1 MDMTR
6 RRLLGLTAAAVG
18 AAGAAGVAG
27 VAAGAGGAAAS
38 AASVTTDTDT
48 AGSAVGQARGPARTW
63 LVPRFGTFSA
73 LTNLSLGGE
82 PEVVKNAFGQGT
94 TWFSV
99 IYHGEGTDTKSPV
112 PPGYTGVAVLKF
124 AAYQNG
130 TDGLLDAIR
139 DGLPSWVQAVQYDAE
154 SWDMT
159 PPIEKG
165 AWLHNP
171 YPGVSYAE
179 QFCRKAHELGLRAV
193 LTPGVDLC
201 NNKPNPA
208 YPDSAPQYPVPAG
221 ERNYESYLRFR
232 LATAARWLRPG
243 DMYEYQSQALELDPG
258 LYFDITARVYAQVS
272 EVSQDLIFLAGIG
285 RTAANWDGAT
295 ASQLTDAARTVT
307 GLAVGYWPNVDE
319 NADRVRPMIQFLKN
333 LGY

>member
-6 RRLLGLTAAAVG
+6 RRLLGLTAAAAG
-18 AAGAAGVAG
+18 AAAAGAA
-27 VAAGAGGAAAS
+27 AAGPTATGAAAATRAAS
-38 AASVTTDTDT
+38 AAIGTFS
-48 AGSAVGQARGPARTW
+48 RGATRTW
-63 LVPRFGTFSA
+63 LVPRYGTFSG
-73 LTNLSLGGE
+73 LINTSLGGD
-82 PEVVKNAFGQGT
+82 PDVVKNAFGRGT

-99 IYHGEGTDTKSPV
+99 IYHGEGTDTKSPI

-124 AAYQNG
+124 AAYENG
-130 TDGLLDAIR
+130 TDGLLDAISG
-139 DGLPSWVQAVQYDAE
+139 GLPSWVQAVQYDSE
-154 SWDMT
+154 SWDQT

-179 QFCRKAHELGLRAV
+179 LFCRKAHELGVPAV

-201 NNKPNPA
+201 NNKPNTA
-208 YPDSAPQYPVPAG
+208 YPDNAPQYPVPAG

-243 DMYEYQSQALELDPG
+243 DMYEYQSQALELDAA
-258 LYFDITARVYAQVS
+258 LSKDVTTRVHAQVR
-272 EVSQDLIFLAGIG
+272 EVSRDVIFLAGIG
-285 RTAANWDGAT
+285 RTEANWDGAT
-295 ASQLTDAARTVT
+295 ADQLTEAAHGVDSVAA
-307 GLAVGYWPNVDE
+307 GFWPNVDE
-319 NADRVRPMIQFLKN
+319 NAARVQPMIRFLKN

>member
-18 AAGAAGVAG
+18 AAGAAAG
-27 VAAGAGGAAAS
+27 TGAAGAATATRAAS
-38 AASVTTDTDT
+38 AAIGTFSRAAT
-48 AGSAVGQARGPARTW
+48 RTW
-63 LVPRFGTFSA
+63 LVPRYGTFSS
-73 LTNLSLGGE
+73 LTNTSLGGD
-82 PEVVKNAFGQGT
+82 PDVVKNAFGRGS

-99 IYHGEGTDTKSPV
+99 IYHGEGTDTKSPI

-139 DGLPSWVQAVQYDAE
+139 DGLPSWVQAVQYDSE
-154 SWDMT
+154 SWDQT

-179 QFCRKAHELGLRAV
+179 LFCRKARQLGLPVV

-201 NNKPNPA
+201 NNKPNTA
-208 YPDSAPQYPVPAG
+208 YPDDAPQYPVPAG
-221 ERNYESYLRFR
+221 ERNYESYLRYR
-232 LATAARWLRPG
+232 LATAARWLSPG
-243 DMYEYQSQALELDPG
+243 DMYEYQSQALELDAD
-258 LYFDITARVYAQVS
+258 LYKDVTTRVHTQVR
-272 EVSQDLIFLAGIG
+272 EVSRGVIFMAGIG
-285 RTAANWDGAT
+285 RTGDNWDGAT
-295 ASQLTDAARTVT
+295 AEQLTAAARTVESV
-307 GLAVGYWPNVDE
+307 AAGYWPNVDE
-319 NADRVRPMIQFLKN
+319 NATRVQTMIRFLKN